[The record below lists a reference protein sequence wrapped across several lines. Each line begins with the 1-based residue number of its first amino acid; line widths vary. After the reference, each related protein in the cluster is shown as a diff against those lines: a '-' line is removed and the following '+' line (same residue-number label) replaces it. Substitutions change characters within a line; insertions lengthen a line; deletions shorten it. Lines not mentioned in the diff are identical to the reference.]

1 MIYEF
6 ADTLKPIEL
15 ADIDDSH
22 LCAGMVSL
30 DELQQNGGERIGFG
44 TPCFEECKKPES
56 RFRSI
61 IEVADG
67 HMFSVISVRNVASV
81 YGARDRIGMFIRKN
95 LFLLISLQDAD
106 GSTTRAFE
114 DSIHR
119 LNLKNVSIERVICA
133 FFEQL
138 VYKDSGVLESYENKV
153 GKMEE
158 QIEQNKAGKSF
169 NAEILAM
176 RRKLLIVRHYYEQ
189 ILDVFETMVE
199 NDADLFLDENTHLFR
214 ISRDKIERLSNNT
227 QLLRDSLVQ
236 VREAYMAALDYSAN
250 RIMKVFTVVTTVFL
264 PLTLIVGWYG
274 MNFEF
279 MPELGWRFGYL
290 GVIALSVAVVFLSV
304 LFFKKKNLL

>member
-1 MIYEF
+1 MVYEF
-6 ADTLKPIEL
+6 VDTLKPIEFSE
-15 ADIDDSH
+15 IDDSR
-22 LCAGMVSL
+22 LCAGMISL
-30 DELQQNGGERIGFG
+30 EELQQNGGDHIGFG
-44 TPCFEECKKPES
+44 LPCYEECKKTES

-67 HMFSVISVRNVASV
+67 HIFSVISVRNVASV

-95 LFLLISLQDAD
+95 LFLLISLQDTD

-114 DSIHR
+114 DSIRR
-119 LNLKNVSIERVICA
+119 LNQKTASIERVICA

-138 VYKDSGVLESYENKV
+138 VYQDSGVLESYENKV
-153 GKMEE
+153 GKLEE
-158 QIEQNKAGKSF
+158 QIENNTAGKSF

-189 ILDVFETMVE
+189 ILDVLETMIE
-199 NDADLFLDENTHLFR
+199 NDADLFSDSNTHLFR
-214 ISRDKIERLSNNT
+214 ILRDKIERLSNNT

-250 RIMKVFTVVTTVFL
+250 RIMKLFTVVTTVFL

-274 MNFEF
+274 MNFKY
-279 MPELGWRFGYL
+279 MPELAWRFGYL
-290 GVIALSVAVVFLSV
+290 GVIALSVTVVILSI
-304 LFFKKKNLL
+304 LFFKRKNLL

>member
-6 ADTLKPIEL
+6 EDALKPIEL
-15 ADIDDSH
+15 SDIDDSR
-22 LCAGMVSL
+22 LCAGMISL
-30 DELQQNGGERIGFG
+30 EELKQDGGERIRFG
-44 TPCFEECKKPES
+44 LPCFEECKKPES
-56 RFRSI
+56 RFRSVV
-61 IEVADG
+61 EVADG

-95 LFLLISLQDAD
+95 LFLLITIQDTD

-114 DSIHR
+114 DAMHR
-119 LNLKNVSIERVICA
+119 LNLETVSIERVICA

-138 VYKDSGVLESYENKV
+138 VYQDSGALESYENKV
-153 GKMEE
+153 GKLEE
-158 QIEQNKAGKSF
+158 QIENGTTGKSF
-169 NAEILAM
+169 NAEILSM

-189 ILDVFETMVE
+189 MLDISETMIE
-199 NDADLFLDENTHLFR
+199 NDADLFSDENVGLFR
-214 ISRDKIERLSNNT
+214 MLRDKIGRLSSNT

-274 MNFEF
+274 MNFKF

-290 GVIALSVAVVFLSV
+290 GVIALSITVAILSII
-304 LFFKKKNLL
+304 FFKKKNLL

>member
-6 ADTLKPIEL
+6 ADTLKTIEL
-15 ADIDDSH
+15 ADIDESR

-30 DELQQNGGERIGFG
+30 EDLKENGGEGIFFG
-44 TPCFEECKKPES
+44 LSCFEECKKPES
-56 RFRSI
+56 RFRSV

-67 HMFSVISVRNVASV
+67 HMFSVLSVRNVASV
-81 YGARDRIGMFIRKN
+81 YGARDRIGMYIRKN
-95 LFLLISLQDAD
+95 LFLLVSIQDAD

-114 DSIHR
+114 DAMRR
-119 LNLKNVSIERVICA
+119 LNLKTVSIERVVCA

-138 VYKDSGVLESYENKV
+138 VYQDSGALESYENKV
-153 GKMEE
+153 GKLEE
-158 QIEQNKAGKSF
+158 QIEHETTGKSF
-169 NAEILAM
+169 NAEILSM

-189 ILDVFETMVE
+189 MLDIFETMIE
-199 NDADLFLDENTHLFR
+199 NDADLFLDENIGLFR
-214 ISRDKIERLSNNT
+214 MLRDKIERLSNNT

-274 MNFEF
+274 MNFDF

-290 GVIALSVAVVFLSV
+290 GVIVLCVAVAILSIV
-304 LFFKKKNLL
+304 IFKKKNLL